1 VNTTAQLAQF
11 VADHRFSSLPR
22 DVVELAE
29 WTITDTL
36 GCCIAGYTVAEK
48 ECRWIVDLV
57 KDMGGRAEAT
67 VFVDGY
73 RTSAPMAALANGTM
87 IHTVDFDDTH
97 MGAISHF
104 GSSLVPTV
112 FALSERVGAD
122 GAGLVEAFVVG
133 FEVGAR
139 VGRRMMPS
147 HYKYWHPTATF
158 GSLAAA
164 AAACKLLRFDAAQ
177 TERVL
182 GLAADQAAGLRYCVD
197 KGDYSKSLHPGAAA
211 MRGVMLALLVA
222 KGANG
227 PEGIFEYPTGFC
239 QAFSDDPSLEKI
251 TEGLG
256 QSYELRSNS
265 LKAYPTILCSHSSI
279 QALREVMKDQE
290 VGESDIERIRLR
302 ISATAKGQGMNY
314 DPTTTLAARLS
325 IPYCVSMAVVDRDVA
340 LQEFKEERLADPRI
354 RDVMRRVEIQDDP
367 TMNQRYPETLASIA
381 EIETKTKGTIR
392 HEVIYPKGNVKNPLN
407 KEEVAAKF
415 RGLASVTLPQDQ
427 SEELLSLLFR
437 LDELSS
443 TKELIRLLR
452 KGGST

>member
-1 VNTTAQLAQF
+1 MNITERLAQF

-22 DVVELAE
+22 DVVELAK
-29 WTITDTL
+29 WTIADTL

-48 ECRWIVDLV
+48 ECGWIVDLV
-57 KDMGGRAEAT
+57 KDMGGRAEST
-67 VFVDGY
+67 VFLDGY

-97 MGAISHF
+97 MGSISHF
-104 GSSLVPTV
+104 SSSLVPAV
-112 FALSERVGAD
+112 FALSERVRVD
-122 GAGLVEAFVVG
+122 GAALVEAFVVG

-147 HYKYWHPTATF
+147 HYKYWHPTGTF

-177 TERVL
+177 TEQAL

-211 MRGVMLALLVA
+211 MRGVMMALLVA

-239 QAFSDDPSLEKI
+239 QAFSEDPDVEKI
-251 TEGLG
+251 AEGLG
-256 QSYELRSNS
+256 RSYEIGSNS

-279 QALREVMKDQE
+279 QALREMMKDHAVE
-290 VGESDIERIRLR
+290 ERDIARIRLR
-302 ISATAKGQGMNY
+302 VSATAKGQGMNY
-314 DPTTTLAARLS
+314 DPTTALAARLS
-325 IPYCVSMAVVDRDVA
+325 IPFCVSMAVVDRDVS
-340 LQEFKEERLADPRI
+340 LHEFNEERLADPRI
-354 RDVMRRVEIQDDP
+354 REVMRRIEIQDDP
-367 TMNQRYPETLASIA
+367 AMTLQYPETIASIA
-381 EIETKTKGTIR
+381 EIETRSKGTIR
-392 HEVIYPKGNVKNPLN
+392 HEVIYPKGNVRNPLS
-407 KEEVAAKF
+407 KEEVATKF

-427 SEELLSLLFR
+427 CEELLASLFR

-443 TKELIRLLR
+443 TDELIRLLR
-452 KGGST
+452 KRR